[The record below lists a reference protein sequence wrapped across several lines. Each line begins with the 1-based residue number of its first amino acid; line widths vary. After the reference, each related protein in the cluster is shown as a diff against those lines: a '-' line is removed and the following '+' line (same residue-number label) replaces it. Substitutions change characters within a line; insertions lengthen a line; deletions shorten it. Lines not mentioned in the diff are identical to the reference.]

1 MTDPMHD
8 TQPTRPP
15 HLDEAIAD
23 VQPMQYEPY
32 EDEGGPGCLIW
43 GGLGFFMVLLAG
55 AIVLIATM
63 AGWSDGLKI
72 AHADATAAVVAE
84 MDEQCQLLEA
94 DLVEGRLGLAQQR
107 LISLEAMIPPAPCAA
122 TLAPQA
128 TQRFIEL
135 QPTPTVEATAT
146 EAALTSTPQ
155 AEATA
160 DASTDATQS
169 TDTGDSPYD
178 LDALFA
184 EAQQLLADDERME
197 AIDLLEAIQALDET
211 YQKARIDQLLFNAL
225 ISEAERNYR
234 APGGNL
240 AEAILLTDRA
250 AEYGDVSSSEMS
262 FEREVASLYLS
273 AQTYRNLNYG
283 EAIRLLNSVLNLA
296 PNYKDARSQL
306 YNQYVAYGDTL
317 VATSSHCQAIVQ
329 YNNALQMQND
339 PSVGGKRDA
348 AQTVCEFGQTPTP
361 ANGEAG
367 GSTTPIAPIGVPGT

>member
-1 MTDPMHD
+1 MTDPLHD

-32 EDEGGPGCLIW
+32 DDDDGGPGCLIW

-72 AHADATAAVVAE
+72 AHADATAEVVAE
-84 MDEQCQLLEA
+84 MEEQCQLLEA
-94 DLVEGRLGLAQQR
+94 DLAEGRFGLAQQR
-107 LISLEAMIPPAPCAA
+107 LTSLEAMIPPAPCAA

-128 TQRFIEL
+128 TQHFIES
-135 QPTPTVEATAT
+135 QPTPTLEPTAT
-146 EAALTSTPQ
+146 EAAVTATPQ
-155 AEATA
+155 VEATA
-160 DASTDATQS
+160 DASTDATET
-169 TDTGDSPYD
+169 TDTSDSPYD

-184 EAQQLLADDERME
+184 EAQQLLADGDTME

-211 YQKARIDQLLFNAL
+211 YQKARIDQMLFNGLSNEAL
-225 ISEAERNYR
+225 TNYR
-234 APGGNL
+234 SPGGNL

-250 AEYGDVSSSEMS
+250 AEYGDIGELSV
-262 FEREVASLYLS
+262 EREVASLYLS
-273 AQTYRNLNYG
+273 AQTYRGLNYG
-283 EAIRLLNSVLNLA
+283 EAIRLLNRLLTLA

-306 YNQYVAYGDTL
+306 YNQYVGYGDTL
-317 VATSSHCQAIVQ
+317 VATSSHCQAVVQ

-339 PSVGGKRDA
+339 PSVSGKRDA
-348 AQTVCEFGQTPTP
+348 AQTTCEFGQTPTP